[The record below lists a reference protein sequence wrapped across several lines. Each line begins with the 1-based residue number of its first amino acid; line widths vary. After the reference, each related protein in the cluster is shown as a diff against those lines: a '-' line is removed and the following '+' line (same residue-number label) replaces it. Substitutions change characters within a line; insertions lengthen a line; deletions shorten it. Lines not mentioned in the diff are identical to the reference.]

1 MLDKKENMNLETYGG
16 YIAKVIF
23 NNGQSIEINKNDIV
37 IFVGPNNVGKSQA
50 LKDLYAL
57 CKKKEAPIVVGDIEI
72 VKYDTKPDKLLKT
85 MSVITD
91 HGTYQKYSGFGY
103 DLGSYDIDRYKSDKY
118 YGELRSVFVAYLN
131 TLNSYSFD
139 YGTGNGSSN
148 GIETK
153 SADKVPISADKMPI
167 NNLTAQQN
175 TIFQFA
181 KEKGKIT
188 SRQAEELL
196 EVKQRRAR
204 SILGELVNMGILER
218 KGMYKSTVYVLK
230 DGKKNGNG

>member
-131 TLNSYSFD
+131 TLNRLKI
-139 YGTGNGSSN
+139 SN
-148 GIETK
+148 P
-153 SADKVPISADKMPI
+153 ADLISRKAAKTHPIH
-167 NNLTAQQN
+167 
-175 TIFQFA
+175 
-181 KEKGKIT
+181 
-188 SRQAEELL
+188 
-196 EVKQRRAR
+196 
-204 SILGELVNMGILER
+204 
-218 KGMYKSTVYVLK
+218 YVAFRI
-230 DGKKNGNG
+230 